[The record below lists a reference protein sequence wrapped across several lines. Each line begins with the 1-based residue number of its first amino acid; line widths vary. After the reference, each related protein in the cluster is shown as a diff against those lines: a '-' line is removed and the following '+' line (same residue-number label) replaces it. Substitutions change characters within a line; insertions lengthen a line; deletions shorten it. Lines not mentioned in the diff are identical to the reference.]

1 MHMGT
6 KMDWIIHCVADG
18 ACDACGNIENSFIPY
33 ACNAH
38 THGMERYNHLDFQ
51 LVLDYPHQE
60 IARILNTMGLRV
72 QSGERFKAGD
82 LVEGIYM
89 DCSVRLDEAEECGRN
104 VLRVVIPD
112 KHNIFP
118 EDERCMERY
127 RIQLLSTDALCI
139 ENGGTAS

>member
-1 MHMGT
+1 MRT
-6 KMDWIIHCVADG
+6 KIDWIIHCVANG
-18 ACDACGNIENSFIPY
+18 ACDECGTEENSFIPH

-38 THGMERYNHLDFQ
+38 THGMARYNHLDFQ
-51 LVLDYPHQE
+51 IVLDYPHQE

-82 LVEGIYM
+82 FVEGIYL
-89 DCSVRLDEAEECGRN
+89 DCSVRLDEAKECGRA

-112 KHNIFP
+112 KYNIFP

-127 RIQLLSTDALCI
+127 RVQMLSTDALCI
-139 ENGGTAS
+139 ENGGTVS

>member
-1 MHMGT
+1 MRMGS
-6 KMDWIIHCVADG
+6 KIDWIIHCVVNG
-18 ACDACGNIENSFIPY
+18 VCDACGNIENSFIPY

-38 THGMERYNHLDFQ
+38 THGMKRYNHPDFQ

-89 DCSVRLDEAEECGRN
+89 DCSVRLDEAEECGRM

-112 KHNIFP
+112 KYNIIP

-127 RIQLLSTDALCI
+127 RVQKLPTEALFI
-139 ENGGTAS
+139 ENGGAVS

>member
-1 MHMGT
+1 MKT
-6 KMDWIIHCVADG
+6 KIDWIIHCVANG
-18 ACDACGNIENSFIPY
+18 ACDECGNVENSFIPY

-38 THGMERYNHLDFQ
+38 THGMARYNHPDFQ
-51 LVLDYPHQE
+51 LVLNYPHQE

-82 LVEGIYM
+82 LVEGIYL
-89 DCSVRLDEAEECGRN
+89 DCPVRLDEAEECGRT

-112 KHNIFP
+112 KYNIFP

-127 RIQLLSTDALCI
+127 RIQMIPTEALCF
-139 ENGGTAS
+139 ENGGAVS

>member
-1 MHMGT
+1 MKT
-6 KMDWIIHCVADG
+6 KIDWIIHYVANG
-18 ACDACGNIENSFIPY
+18 ACCECGNVESEFIPY

-38 THGMERYNHLDFQ
+38 THGMERYDHPDFQ
-51 LVLDYPHQE
+51 LVLNYPPQE

-72 QSGERFKAGD
+72 QSGERFQAGD
-82 LVEGIYM
+82 LVEGIYL
-89 DCSVRLDEAEECGRN
+89 DCPVRLDEAEECGRT

-127 RIQLLSTDALCI
+127 RIQMLPTEALCR
-139 ENGGTAS
+139 ENGGVVS

>member
-1 MHMGT
+1 MRT
-6 KMDWIIHCVADG
+6 KIDWIIHCVANG
-18 ACDACGNIENSFIPY
+18 ACDECGTVENSFIPY

-38 THGMERYNHLDFQ
+38 THGMARYNHPDFQ
-51 LVLDYPHQE
+51 LVLNYPHQE

-82 LVEGIYM
+82 LVEGIYL
-89 DCSVRLDEAEECGRN
+89 DCPVRLDEAEECGRT

-112 KHNIFP
+112 KYNVFP

-127 RIQLLSTDALCI
+127 RIQLLPTDALCR
-139 ENGGTAS
+139 ENGGAVS